1 MKVCD
6 ENMKMP
12 RVWEILNKFKTVC
25 NFHGW
30 RTSESEDWIKI
41 DDEYHSFLLAR
52 GIHLS
57 SFRRIVSN
65 RKCIIHEGLSYR
77 VVDASYT
84 AWLFSESP
92 SDAVIKTVF
101 DNPDFSGRVAL
112 YDLSLVLKGEKVCV
126 KLNNTDSP
134 VFQEFEHFL
143 RDKLKVKLKS
153 LSSFSSIG
161 ISGDSNTIEEPA

>member
-6 ENMKMP
+6 EKMKMP
-12 RVWEILNKFKTVC
+12 RVWDILNRFKGVC
-25 NFHGW
+25 DVHGW

-41 DDEYHSFLLAR
+41 DDEYHSFLLTR

-65 RKCIIHEGLSYR
+65 RKCIVREGLSYH

-84 AWLFSESP
+84 AWLFSEAP
-92 SDAVIKTVF
+92 SEALVKTVF
-101 DNPDFSGRVAL
+101 DNPNYSGRIAL
-112 YDLSLVLKGEKVCV
+112 YDFSLMLKGEKVCV

-143 RDKLKVKLKS
+143 KDELKVKLKPLSS
-153 LSSFSSIG
+153 LSSVG
-161 ISGDSNTIEEPA
+161 INSTNHTIEEPA

>member
-1 MKVCD
+1 
-6 ENMKMP
+6 MKMS
-12 RVWEILNKFKTVC
+12 RVWEILNNFKRVC

-41 DDEYHSFLLAR
+41 DDEYHSFLWAR
-52 GIHLS
+52 DVPLS
-57 SFRRIVSN
+57 SFKRIVSD
-65 RKCIIHEGLSYR
+65 RKCIVPEALSYR
-77 VVDASYT
+77 VVEASYT
-84 AWLFSESP
+84 AWLFSETP
-92 SDAVIKTVF
+92 PEALVKTVS

-143 RDKLKVKLKS
+143 KDELKVKLRP
-153 LSSFSSIG
+153 LSFSSVG
-161 ISGDSNTIEEPA
+161 INSNDHTIEEPA